1 MSDCPITTPSRFGR
15 GSRWRHFAAKVVD
28 IMRAFRLPGNIR
40 LWAAIGSIFIV
51 ALFGAAPISL
61 AAPSHAHVDHH
72 VTATGD
78 LDHLAG
84 VDHDHIGTAA
94 IQSAPDMLA
103 DSVLH
108 RVRVA
113 LPVLGLIFLGGVLWL
128 WSPQHTIA
136 VGRDPPREPLMFSS
150 GRDVLARLCISRR

>member
-1 MSDCPITTPSRFGR
+1 
-15 GSRWRHFAAKVVD
+15 VD

-61 AAPSHAHVDHH
+61 AAPSYAHVDHH

-78 LDHLAG
+78 LDHLAET
-84 VDHDHIGTAA
+84 DHDHIGIAA

-136 VGRDPPREPLMFSS
+136 VGRDPPRGPLMFSS
-150 GRDVLARLCISRR
+150 GRDVLARLCILRR